1 MKTKLGIVIAV
12 LLVVIVVG
20 GWLFS
25 NRSQSE
31 GELSLAG
38 LTGKVTVFRDEKGMA
53 YLYAQTLDDAL
64 LAQGFITAQD
74 RLFQK

>member
-31 GELSLAG
+31 GELLFG
-38 LTGKVTVFRDEKGMA
+38 RVDRKG
-53 YLYAQTLDDAL
+53 
-64 LAQGFITAQD
+64 D
-74 RLFQK
+74 RLSG